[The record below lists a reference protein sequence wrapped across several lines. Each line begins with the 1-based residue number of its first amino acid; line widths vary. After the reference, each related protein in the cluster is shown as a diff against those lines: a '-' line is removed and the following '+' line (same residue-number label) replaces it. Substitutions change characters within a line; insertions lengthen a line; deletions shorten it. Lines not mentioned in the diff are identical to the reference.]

1 MRVSNRNIREIKMR
15 LRYSRRLQKQTSA
28 PTFGV
33 VLKVAVEVLKE
44 GEVAVEEE
52 EEEEEELM
60 RPITK
65 DDLEYMICRCR
76 RLAKKMRR

>member
-52 EEEEEELM
+52 EEEELM